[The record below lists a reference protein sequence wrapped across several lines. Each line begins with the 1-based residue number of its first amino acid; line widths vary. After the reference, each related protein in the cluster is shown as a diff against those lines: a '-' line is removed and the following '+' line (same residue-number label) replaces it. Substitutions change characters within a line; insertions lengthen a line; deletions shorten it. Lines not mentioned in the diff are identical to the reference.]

1 MFKFFMVVA
10 FAAMSLSASGQ
21 VTLSGAVRDAK
32 TGTALVGA
40 SITLVGAQKFTV
52 SEAEGVFNLTGLSPG
67 TITLRITFV
76 GYKEKMLDVQL
87 TSSTELN
94 LLLNEEAQLTDE
106 VVVTATRATEKSPT
120 TFTTLDKSAL
130 QKQNFG
136 QDVPFLLNWTPS
148 VVTTSDAGAGV
159 GYTGVRIRGSDAT
172 RVNVTINGIPYN
184 DSESQGTFWVNLPDI
199 ASSTQSIQIQ
209 RGVGTSTNGA
219 GAFGGSI
226 NLQTNTRND
235 RAYADVI
242 NSYGSFNTRRHTLGV
257 GSGLINNKITL
268 DARVSLI
275 KSDGFIDRASSN
287 LKSYYFTAGYYGKK
301 SILKAI
307 VFGGNEVTYQSWY
320 GVPQSRLTNDTN
332 AMLETA
338 AAEGW
343 NEAQKANLLT
353 SDSRTFN
360 TYTYKNQV
368 DNYSQDHF
376 QLHFSH
382 QFDPH
387 LSANAALH
395 YTFGRGYFEEFK
407 YNDSFLK
414 YGLDTV
420 LVGGQK
426 IGSSDLVR
434 RRWLRNDFYGI
445 TYSLKYENA
454 KITSLVGGG
463 LNRYDGE
470 HFGEV
475 ISAVGIQTPFQYYF
489 NNGKKTDFNIYWKNT
504 VQLIDNLSAFV
515 DLQHRGIDYSAKGRE
530 DADFSVGAS
539 YHFFNPKVGLN
550 FERSANDFFY
560 ASFSIANREPVRD
573 DFVNAINNQQPKPER
588 LQNLELGWK
597 WKSSVYQLNFNYYL
611 MDYTN
616 QLVLTGKL
624 NDVGGALRANV
635 EDSYR
640 QGIELDGAAK
650 ITPKVTLGANFTLS
664 ENKIKSFT
672 EVLYDY
678 GIKYDEYKSVDR
690 SYSNTDIS
698 FSPSVIAGSSVGYSI
713 LKGFDATL
721 LAKFVGKQY
730 LDNTS
735 NEFRKIDAYF
745 VNDVR
750 ITYSIQ
756 PKHFREISFSILLN
770 NVLDV
775 KYSSNGYT
783 WGSLGGGSETRQNY
797 YYPQAGRNYLA
808 MIALKL

>member
-1 MFKFFMVVA
+1 MLKFFVVGA
-10 FAAMSLSASGQ
+10 LAAMSLSASAQ

-67 TITLRITFV
+67 AITLRITFV
-76 GYKEKMLDVQL
+76 GYKEKILDVQL
-87 TSSTELN
+87 TSSTTLDV
-94 LLLNEEAQLTDE
+94 LLEEQAQLTDE

-120 TFTTLDKSAL
+120 TFTTLDKSAI

-235 RAYADVI
+235 RAYADII
-242 NSYGSFNTRRHTLGV
+242 NSYGSFNTQRHTLGV

-307 VFGGNEVTYQSWY
+307 IFGGNEVTYQSWY
-320 GVPQSRLTNDTN
+320 GVPQSRLTNDTD

-343 NEAQKANLLT
+343 DEAQKSNLLT

-368 DNYSQDHF
+368 DNYCQDHF

-382 QFDPH
+382 QFDPY

-395 YTFGRGYFEEFK
+395 YTYGRGYFEEFK
-407 YNDSFLK
+407 YNDSYLK

-463 LNRYDGE
+463 LNRYDGD

-515 DLQHRGIDYSAKGRE
+515 ELQYRGIDYSAKGRE

-560 ASFSIANREPVRD
+560 ASFSVANREPVRD
-573 DFVNAINNQQPKPER
+573 DFVNAINNQQPKPEG

-624 NDVGGALRANV
+624 NDVGGAVRANV

-664 ENKIKSFT
+664 ENKIKNFT

-678 GIKYDEYKSVDR
+678 GIKYDEYKSVER

-698 FSPSVIAGSSVGYSI
+698 FSPSVIAGSSLSYSI
-713 LKGFDATL
+713 LKGLDATL
-721 LAKFVGKQY
+721 LAKYVGKQY

-750 ITYSIQ
+750 ISYSIQ
-756 PKHFREISFSILLN
+756 PKRFREISFSILLN

-808 MIALKL
+808 MLVFKF

>member
-1 MFKFFMVVA
+1 MLKSFMIVA
-10 FAAMSLSASGQ
+10 LATMSLSASAQ
-21 VTLSGAVRDAK
+21 FTLSGAVRDSK
-32 TGTALVGA
+32 TNAALVGA
-40 SITLVGAQKFTV
+40 SITLVGAQKFTA
-52 SEAEGVFNLTGLSPG
+52 SEAEGLFNLTGLSPG
-67 TITLRITFV
+67 AITLSVTFV
-76 GYKEKMLDVQL
+76 GYKEKILDVQL
-87 TSSTELN
+87 TSSTTLDV
-94 LLLNEEAQLTDE
+94 LLEEQAQLTDE
-106 VVVTATRATEKSPT
+106 VVVTATRAAEKSPT
-120 TFTTLDKSAL
+120 SFSTLDKSAI

-235 RAYADVI
+235 RPYADII
-242 NSYGSFNTRRHTLGV
+242 NSYGSFNTQRHTLGV

-307 VFGGNEVTYQSWY
+307 VFGGNEVTYQSWW
-320 GVPQSRLTNDTN
+320 GVPQSRLNNDAN

-338 AAEGW
+338 AAEDW

-395 YTFGRGYFEEFK
+395 YTYGRGYFEEFK
-407 YNDSFLK
+407 YNDSYLK

-426 IGSSDLVR
+426 IGSGDLVR

-454 KITSLVGGG
+454 KITSLIGGG
-463 LNRYDGE
+463 LNRYDGD

-475 ISAVGIQTPFQYYF
+475 ISAVGIKTPFQYYF

-515 DLQHRGIDYSAKGRE
+515 DLQYRGINYSAKGRE
-530 DADFSVGAS
+530 DVDFSVGAS

-550 FERSANDFFY
+550 YERSDNDFFY
-560 ASFSIANREPVRD
+560 ASFSVANREPVRD
-573 DFVNAINNQQPKPER
+573 DFVNAVNNQQPKPEG

-597 WKSSVYQLNFNYYL
+597 WKTSSLQLNINYYR
-611 MDYTN
+611 MDYKN

-624 NDVGGALRANV
+624 NDVGNAIRANV
-635 EDSYR
+635 DKSFR
-640 QGIELDGAAK
+640 QGIELDGSTK
-650 ITPKVTLGANFTLS
+650 ITSKLNVGANITLS
-664 ENKIKSFT
+664 ENKIKNFT
-672 EVLYDY
+672 EVIYDY
-678 GIKYDEYKSVDR
+678 GENFDEYKADER
-690 SYSNTDIS
+690 NYSNQDIS

-713 LKGFDATL
+713 LKGLDATL
-721 LAKFVGKQY
+721 LAKYVGKQY

-735 NEFRKIDAYF
+735 NESRKIDSYF

-750 ITYSIQ
+750 ISYAIH
-756 PKHFREISFSILLN
+756 PKHVREISFSILLN

-783 WGSLGGGSETRQNY
+783 WGYLAGSTETRQNY
-797 YYPQAGRNYLA
+797 YYPQAGKNYLA
-808 MIALKL
+808 MLTIRL

>member
-10 FAAMSLSASGQ
+10 LAAMSLSANAQFS
-21 VTLSGAVRDAK
+21 LSGMVRDAK
-32 TGTALVGA
+32 TSAALAGA
-40 SITLVGAQKFTV
+40 SITVVGKQKFTV
-52 SEAEGVFNLTGLSPG
+52 SDAEGLYNLPGLFSG
-67 TITLRITFV
+67 SITLSITFV
-76 GYKEKMLDVQL
+76 GYKEKKIEVKLTESTKLD
-87 TSSTELN
+87 
-94 LLLNEEAQLTDE
+94 LLIEEGAQLTDE

-120 TFTTLDKSAL
+120 TFTTLDKSAI

-235 RAYADVI
+235 RVYADII
-242 NSYGSFNTRRHTLGV
+242 NSYGSFNTQRHTLGV

-307 VFGGNEVTYQSWY
+307 IFGGNEVTYQSWY

-395 YTFGRGYFEEFK
+395 YTYGRGYFEEFK
-407 YNDSFLK
+407 FNDSFLK
-414 YGLDTV
+414 YGLDTL

-454 KITSLVGGG
+454 KITSLIGGG
-463 LNRYDGE
+463 LNQYDGD

-515 DLQHRGIDYSAKGRE
+515 DLQYRGIDYSAKGSE

-550 FERSANDFFY
+550 YERSANDFFY
-560 ASFSIANREPVRD
+560 VSFSVANREPVRD
-573 DFVNAINNQQPKPER
+573 DFVNAINNQQPKPEG

-624 NDVGGALRANV
+624 NDVGGAVRANV

-664 ENKIKSFT
+664 ENKIKNFT

-678 GIKYDEYKSVDR
+678 GIKYDQYKSVER

-713 LKGFDATL
+713 LKGLDATL
-721 LAKFVGKQY
+721 LAKYVGKQF

-750 ITYSIQ
+750 ISYSIQ

-770 NVLDV
+770 NMLDV
-775 KYSSNGYT
+775 NYSSNGYT
-783 WGSLGGGSETRQNY
+783 WGYLAGSTETRQNY

-808 MIALKL
+808 MLVFKF